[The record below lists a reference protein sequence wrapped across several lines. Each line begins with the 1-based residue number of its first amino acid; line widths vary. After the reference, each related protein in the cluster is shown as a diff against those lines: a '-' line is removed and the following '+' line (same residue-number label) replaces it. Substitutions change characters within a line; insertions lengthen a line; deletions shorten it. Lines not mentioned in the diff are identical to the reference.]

1 MSAVIIIV
9 GGGASGMMAAITAAQ
24 LNKNAKVILIEHG
37 DRLGKKLLVTG
48 NGKCNLT
55 NRNMDISCYRSD
67 NLEFVQE
74 ALSLFDEK
82 DTEAFFEKL
91 GLLLK
96 EKNGYM
102 YPYSEQAATVS
113 DVLRSELA
121 RCNVDVWLSTKIN
134 RIVAKDNHFEI
145 HCEDNKRFTGDRLIL
160 ATGSKASPKTGSDGS
175 GYELSKMLGHKVI
188 KPLPALVQLVCE
200 GNFWKGIAGVRCDA
214 NVVIKADDR
223 FVCEERGELQLTEYG
238 ISGIPVFQVSRFAV
252 RALDKGQKVNAYID
266 FLPALSHEKIFEF
279 IMSQIEISK
288 RTLNGNAGVNRI
300 DSKIDN
306 NTKKHGELLKT
317 ASDVLVKTAEE
328 CLNGLL
334 NKKLTV
340 FIFKEAK
347 IPQGK
352 TLAALSDKEIKLIIK
367 TIKNFETKVTA
378 SKSFDM
384 AQVCSGGVDTSQV
397 DSKTMQSLKTKGLYF
412 VGELLDVDGICGGY
426 NLQWAWTSGYLA
438 GRDAAK
444 SVI

>member
-1 MSAVIIIV
+1 MSAVIIII

-24 LNKNAKVILIEHG
+24 LNKKAKIILIEHG
-37 DRLGKKLLVTG
+37 DRLGKKILVTG

-55 NRNMDISCYRSD
+55 NQNMDISCYRSD
-67 NLEFVQE
+67 NPDFVQE
-74 ALSLFDEK
+74 ALSLFGNA
-82 DTEAFFEKL
+82 DTEKFFERI
-91 GLLLK
+91 GILLK

-113 DVLRSELA
+113 DVLRAELV
-121 RCNVDVWLSTKIN
+121 RCNIDIQLGTKIN
-134 RIVAKDNHFEI
+134 KIVAQDNHFEI
-145 HCEDNKRFTGDRLIL
+145 YCEDNKRFTGDRLIL

-175 GYELSKMLGHKVI
+175 GYELAKLLGHKII
-188 KPLPALVQLVCE
+188 KPLPALVQLICE

-214 NVVIKADDR
+214 NVVIKADDK

-252 RALDKGQKVNAYID
+252 RALDRGQKVSAYID
-266 FLPALSHEKIFEF
+266 FLPTLSQERIFKF
-279 IMSQIEISK
+279 ILSQTEVKGLTNAIS
-288 RTLNGNAGVNRI
+288 
-300 DSKIDN
+300 S
-306 NTKKHGELLKT
+306 
-317 ASDVLVKTAEE
+317 ASIKSIEE

-334 NKKLTV
+334 NKKLTL
-340 FIFKEAK
+340 FILKEAK

-352 TLAALSDKEIKLIIK
+352 AVLSLSDKEIKLIIRL
-367 TIKNFETKVTA
+367 IKNFEVKVTG

-384 AQVCSGGVDTSQV
+384 AQVCSGGVDTTQV
-397 DSKTMQSLKTKGLYF
+397 DSRTMESLKTKGLYF

-438 GRDAAK
+438 GQDAAK
-444 SVI
+444 SLI

>member
-1 MSAVIIIV
+1 MSVIIIV
-9 GGGASGMMAAITAAQ
+9 GGGASGMMAAITVAQ
-24 LNKNAKVILIEHG
+24 LNKKAKVVLIEHG
-37 DRLGKKLLVTG
+37 DRLGKKILVTG

-55 NRNMDISCYRSD
+55 NRSMDISCYRSD
-67 NLEFVQE
+67 NLGFVKD
-74 ALSLFDEK
+74 ALSLFGNA
-82 DTEAFFEKL
+82 DTEQFFENI

-113 DVLRSELA
+113 DVLRAELV
-121 RCNVDVWLSTKIN
+121 RCNVEVQLSTKIN
-134 RIVAKDNHFEI
+134 KITAKDNRFEI
-145 HCEDNKRFTGDRLIL
+145 FCEDNKRFIGDRLIL

-175 GYELSKMLGHKVI
+175 GYELAKMLGHKII

-214 NVVIKADDR
+214 NVVIKADDKY
-223 FVCEERGELQLTEYG
+223 VSEERGELQLTEYG

-252 RALDKGQKVNAYID
+252 CALDRGQRVNAYID
-266 FLPALSHEKIFEF
+266 FLPA
-279 IMSQIEISK
+279 ISEE
-288 RTLNGNAGVNRI
+288 RI
-300 DSKIDN
+300 
-306 NTKKHGELLKT
+306 LKFMKT
-317 ASDVLVKTAEE
+317 QAEACNKTAEG

-340 FIFKEAK
+340 FILKEAK
-347 IPQGK
+347 IPQNK
-352 TLAALSDKEIKLIIK
+352 TLTSLSDKEIKLIIK
-367 TIKNFETKVTA
+367 LVKDFKVKVIG

-384 AQVCSGGVDTSQV
+384 AQVCSGGVDTTQV

-438 GRDAAK
+438 GQDAAK
-444 SVI
+444 SFK

>member
-1 MSAVIIIV
+1 MSVIIII

-24 LNKNAKVILIEHG
+24 LNKKAKIILIEHG
-37 DRLGKKLLVTG
+37 DRLGKKILVTG

-67 NLEFVQE
+67 NLSFVE
-74 ALSLFDEK
+74 DALSLFGTK
-82 DTEAFFEKL
+82 DTEKFFENI

-113 DVLRSELA
+113 DVLRAELV
-121 RCNVDVWLSTKIN
+121 RCKIDVQLNTKIN
-134 RIVAKDNHFEI
+134 NIVAKDNHFEI
-145 HCEDNKRFTGDRLIL
+145 CCEDNKKFIGDKLIL

-175 GYELSKMLGHKVI
+175 GYELAKMVGHKVI

-214 NVVIKADDR
+214 NVVIKADDK

-252 RALDKGQKVNAYID
+252 RALDRGERVNAYID
-266 FLPALSHEKIFEF
+266 FLPAISEERIFKF
-279 IMSQIEISK
+279 IKRQIEDAK
-288 RTLNGNAGVNRI
+288 NVNV
-300 DSKIDN
+300 SG
-306 NTKKHGELLKT
+306 TKKESCIKT
-317 ASDVLVKTAEE
+317 IEE

-340 FIFKEAK
+340 FILKECKVSQSK
-347 IPQGK
+347 IL
-352 TLAALSDKEIKLIIK
+352 TSLSDKEVKFIIK
-367 TIKNFETKVTA
+367 IIKNFEVNVTG

-384 AQVCSGGVDTSQV
+384 AQVCSGGVDTTQV
-397 DSKTMQSLKTKGLYF
+397 DSKTMQSKKTKGLYF

-438 GRDAAK
+438 GQDAAK
-444 SVI
+444 SFK

>member
-1 MSAVIIIV
+1 MSVIIII

-24 LNKNAKVILIEHG
+24 LNKKTKVILIEHG
-37 DRLGKKLLVTG
+37 DRLGKKILVTG

-67 NLEFVQE
+67 NLSFVE
-74 ALSLFDEK
+74 DALSIFGTA
-82 DTEAFFEKL
+82 DTEKIFENI

-113 DVLRSELA
+113 DVLRAELV
-121 RCNVDVWLSTKIN
+121 RCKIDVQLNIKIN
-134 RIVAKDNHFEI
+134 NIVAKDNCFEI
-145 HCEDNKRFTGDRLIL
+145 YCEDNKKFIGDKLIL

-175 GYELSKMLGHKVI
+175 GYELAKMLGHKII

-214 NVVIKADDR
+214 NVVIKADDK
-223 FVCEERGELQLTEYG
+223 FVCEDRGELQLTEYG

-252 RALDKGQKVNAYID
+252 RALDKGQRVNACID
-266 FLPALSHEKIFEF
+266 FLPVISEERIFKF
-279 IMSQIEISK
+279 IKAQ
-288 RTLNGNAGVNRI
+288 T
-300 DSKIDN
+300 D
-306 NTKKHGELLKT
+306 
-317 ASDVLVKTAEE
+317 ASAKTAEE

-340 FIFKEAK
+340 FILKEAK
-347 IPQGK
+347 IPYSK
-352 TLAALSDKEIKLIIK
+352 ELSVLSDREVKLVIKI
-367 TIKNFETKVTA
+367 IKNFEVKVTG

-384 AQVCSGGVDTSQV
+384 AQVCSGGVDTTQV
-397 DSKTMQSLKTKGLYF
+397 DSKTMQSKKIKGLYF

-438 GRDAAK
+438 GQDAAK
-444 SVI
+444 SLV